1 MKKFSQTPL
10 RTRAAFSRPLNSKA
24 TQGFTLIELLVVI
37 AIIAILAAML
47 LPALSAAKE
56 KAQRIAC
63 VNNLKQI
70 GIGVNIYA
78 SDNNDFVPQR
88 SWPQGQNPWQTYE
101 VCRVTP
107 GTATITRGPYNLGL
121 LFFSK
126 LAGSGKLFYCPSL
139 GKAGEKGTYE
149 YYTYAGGVFPSTPP
163 TDPSGQPED
172 NVRAG
177 YDYYPQPTQLDVGTS
192 TSYGTFDLPH
202 IENAGVNITFTPPAP
217 GTVNTVKEYTP
228 PLKSSQMDSKK
239 SMATDQLMTMAELG
253 HKTSGR
259 PNGVDVLFGD
269 AHSIFVGVK
278 ANSKKGSSLPFDP
291 NLWSDLT
298 GGPGPGSD
306 KDAFRIIMNGFQP

>member
-1 MKKFSQTPL
+1 MLKAIIPTFANRFQ
-10 RTRAAFSRPLNSKA
+10 RARKPGG
-24 TQGFTLIELLVVI
+24 GFTLIELLVVI

-56 KAQRIAC
+56 KAMRISC
-63 VNNLKQI
+63 TNNMKQI
-70 GIGVNIYA
+70 GLGVNIYA
-78 SDNNDFVPQR
+78 SDNSDYVPQR

-121 LFFSK
+121 LFFNK
-126 LAGSGKLFYCPSL
+126 LAGNGKLFYCPSL
-139 GKAGEKGTYE
+139 GK
-149 YYTYAGGVFPSTPP
+149 P
-163 TDPSGQPED
+163 TDPAGNPED

-177 YDYYPQPTQLDVGTS
+177 YDYYPQPIQLDIGTS

-202 IENAGVNITFTPPAP
+202 IDNAGVNVTFNPPNGPA
-217 GTVNTVKEYTP
+217 NTVKVYTP
-228 PLKSSQMDSKK
+228 PLKISQMDPKK
-239 SMATDQLMTMAELG
+239 SMATDQIMTMATLG
-253 HKTSGR
+253 HKSGGKG
-259 PNGVDVLFGD
+259 NGANVLFGD

-278 ANSKKGSSLPFDP
+278 ANSQKGSSKPFDP

-298 GGPGPGSD
+298 GGTGPGSD